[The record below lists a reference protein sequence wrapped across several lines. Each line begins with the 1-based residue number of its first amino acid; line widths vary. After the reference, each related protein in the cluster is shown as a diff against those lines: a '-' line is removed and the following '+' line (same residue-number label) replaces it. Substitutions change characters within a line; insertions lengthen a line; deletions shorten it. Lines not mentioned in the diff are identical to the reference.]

1 MNARVLFFKNGSSVG
16 KKTLKPAWKSVIEI
30 IALLKLVAQVSH
42 ICNMSKMLFS
52 IMKNIS

>member
-1 MNARVLFFKNGSSVG
+1 MNACVLFFKNGSSVG